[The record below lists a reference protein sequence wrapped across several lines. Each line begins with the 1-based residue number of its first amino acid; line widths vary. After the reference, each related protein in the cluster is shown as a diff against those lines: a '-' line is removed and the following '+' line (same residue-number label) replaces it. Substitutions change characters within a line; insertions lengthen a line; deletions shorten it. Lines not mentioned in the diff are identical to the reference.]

1 MSLHSHGSLL
11 FDMHINDACEGSLT
25 PVKHTSRDFIICPFM
40 LPTLNTD
47 THDIGK
53 QWETIILNYS
63 DLTCHMFILFFGITE
78 IYQILGLREGTEF

>member
-1 MSLHSHGSLL
+1 
-11 FDMHINDACEGSLT
+11 
-25 PVKHTSRDFIICPFM
+25 M